1 MRIGYVVYRLLNF
14 YEMLIFVQVL
24 LSWFVS
30 SGNRFVVE
38 VYGALSTLVDPFV
51 NLFRRFI
58 PPIAGLDWS
67 PFIAILVLQLVQ
79 RLVL

>member
-1 MRIGYVVYRLLNF
+1 MQIGYVVYRLLNF

-30 SGNRFVVE
+30 SGNRFVVD
-38 VYGALSTLVDPFV
+38 VYGALSMLVDPFV